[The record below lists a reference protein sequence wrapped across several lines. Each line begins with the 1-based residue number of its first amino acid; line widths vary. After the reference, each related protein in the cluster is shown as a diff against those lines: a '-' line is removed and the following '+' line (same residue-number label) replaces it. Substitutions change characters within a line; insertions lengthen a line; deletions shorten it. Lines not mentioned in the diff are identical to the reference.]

1 MVNNSLVERLSELSF
16 KHGVDELNPNCE
28 VCAEIISIKK
38 QIEEIIE
45 KAEKHD
51 ELINGRYGILELNE
65 KITTQE
71 QQIKQLKEELA
82 IKTTESIAW
91 QNRAINFKKVID
103 EIREICDNIN
113 FDSIIEYIMKET
125 PMLKE
130 YNDMPIVCHK
140 FTKLKSIL
148 SKIEKVK

>member
-65 KITTQE
+65 KITIQE
-71 QQIKQLKEELA
+71 QQTKQLKDENKVIDLKNAMLENLW
-82 IKTTESIAW
+82 ES
-91 QNRAINFKKVID
+91 QNKEIQSLKSKNEKLQKVID
-103 EIREICDNIN
+103 EIGNKFKTYPMDGEYDYKDAFCFCRE
-113 FDSIIEYIMKET
+113 
-125 PMLKE
+125 
-130 YNDMPIVCHK
+130 V
-140 FTKLKSIL
+140 KSIL